1 MSISGRGAFLRF
13 RSPAA
18 PVASAV
24 PVMPPG
30 RGVTRRRLLATGGA
44 AGAAAAFGGLR
55 LPASASAADQGVPDY
70 LVRSP
75 YLALSTPNF
84 AVATTSAKL
93 TAVTDLPGLEG
104 SEDAFSLTFSPAA
117 PIEPGIQ
124 AFSHPDLGQFEF
136 FIAPVERSGA
146 YEVVV
151 NRSVNAP
158 KHYPHPPHPGA
169 SGPAAPPRPGDKP
182 PKGTPH
188 VRPRHV
194 KRVAAR
200 RLARG
205 FACDVA
211 LNHGADLKSAVVWI
225 ARNGLVIA
233 TTEVKPVHGH
243 RIAARVPTTHRP
255 RGGHYVVTVRTKDRH
270 GHVEYDVAKLALN

>member
-1 MSISGRGAFLRF
+1 LRF

-18 PVASAV
+18 PVASAASLT
-24 PVMPPG
+24 PPG

-55 LPASASAADQGVPDY
+55 LPANARAADQGVPDY

-75 YLALSTPNF
+75 YMALSTPNF
-84 AVATTSAKL
+84 AVAATSAKL

-104 SEDAFSLTFSPAA
+104 SEDAFSLTFATSG

-124 AFSHPDLGQFEF
+124 AFSHPDLGQFEL

-158 KHYPHPPHPGA
+158 KHYPRPAHPGA
-169 SGPAAPPRPGDKP
+169 SGGPAAPPRPGDKP
-182 PKGTPH
+182 PKGSPH
-188 VRPRHV
+188 VKHRHV
-194 KRVAAR
+194 NRVGAR

-211 LNHGADLKSAVVWI
+211 LTPGADVKSAVVWI
-225 ARNGLVIA
+225 ARGGLVVA
-233 TTEVKPVHGH
+233 TTEVKHVHGR
-243 RIAARVPTTHRP
+243 RIAVSVPTAHRP